1 MGSLRLRARVVLC
14 FVLVC
19 MVAVTAVSAVSAGS
33 ARTSRTQTLTFT
45 TGQFVVN
52 CTSSGQRCSPKK
64 KLTFTLGRNGTLTLI
79 KYTAAATHC
88 STILLR
94 VFRKGRQIAK
104 TGRLE
109 PGETSERLVTQIALT
124 KGVTTLGFQAQGFVG
139 GCNTGYVGSWGG
151 KITVSVKVPRR

>member
-1 MGSLRLRARVVLC
+1 MGSLRPRARVVVFFMLAC
-14 FVLVC
+14 LL
-19 MVAVTAVSAVSAGS
+19 AVSAISAMS
-33 ARTSRTQTLTFT
+33 ANARTRTLTLTFT

-64 KLTFTLGRNGTLTLI
+64 KLTFTLGRNGTLTSI

-88 STILLR
+88 SSALLR

-109 PGETSERLVTQIALT
+109 PGETSERLVTHIGLA
-124 KGVTTLGFQAQGFVG
+124 KGETTLRFQAQGFVG

-151 KITVSVKVPRR
+151 KITVAVKVPRR

>member
-1 MGSLRLRARVVLC
+1 MGSLGLRARVVHFFL
-14 FVLVC
+14 LVSLL
-19 MVAVTAVSAVSAGS
+19 AVSATSAVSAAS
-33 ARTSRTQTLTFT
+33 ARTRTKTLTFT

-52 CTSSGQRCSPKK
+52 CTSSGQRCIPKK
-64 KLTFTLGRNGTLTLI
+64 KLTFTLGRKGTLTSI

-88 STILLR
+88 SSALLR

-109 PGETSERLVTQIALT
+109 PGETSERLVTHIGLT
-124 KGVTTLGFQAQGFVG
+124 KGITTLRFQAQGFVG

-151 KITVSVKVPRR
+151 KITVAVKVPRR

>member
-1 MGSLRLRARVVLC
+1 MGSLRLRARVVLF
-14 FVLVC
+14 FVSVCLVA
-19 MVAVTAVSAVSAGS
+19 VTAVTAVTAVSA
-33 ARTSRTQTLTFT
+33 RTRTQTLTFT

-88 STILLR
+88 SSILLR

-109 PGETSERLVTQIALT
+109 PGETSERLVTHIALT
-124 KGVTTLGFQAQGFVG
+124 KGVTTLRFQAQGFVG

-151 KITVSVKVPRR
+151 KITVAVKVPRR

>member
-1 MGSLRLRARVVLC
+1 MGSLRPRARVVLFFLLAC
-14 FVLVC
+14 LL
-19 MVAVTAVSAVSAGS
+19 AVSAISAMS
-33 ARTSRTQTLTFT
+33 ANARTRTRTLTFT

-64 KLTFTLGRNGTLTLI
+64 KLTFTLGRNGTLTSI

-88 STILLR
+88 SSALLR

-109 PGETSERLVTQIALT
+109 PGETSERLVTHIGLA
-124 KGVTTLGFQAQGFVG
+124 KGETTLRFQAQGFVG

-151 KITVSVKVPRR
+151 KITVAVKVPRR

>member
-1 MGSLRLRARVVLC
+1 MGSLRPRARVVLFFMLAC
-14 FVLVC
+14 LL
-19 MVAVTAVSAVSAGS
+19 AVSAISAMS
-33 ARTSRTQTLTFT
+33 ANARTRTLTLTFT

-64 KLTFTLGRNGTLTLI
+64 KLTFTLGRNGTLTSI

-88 STILLR
+88 SSALLR

-109 PGETSERLVTQIALT
+109 PGETSERLVTHIGLA
-124 KGVTTLGFQAQGFVG
+124 KGETTLRFQAQGFVG

-151 KITVSVKVPRR
+151 KITVAVKVPRR

>member
-1 MGSLRLRARVVLC
+1 MGSLRPRARVVLFFLLAC
-14 FVLVC
+14 LL
-19 MVAVTAVSAVSAGS
+19 AVSAISAMS
-33 ARTSRTQTLTFT
+33 ANARTRTLTLTFT

-64 KLTFTLGRNGTLTLI
+64 KLTFTLGRNGTLTSI

-88 STILLR
+88 SSALLR

-109 PGETSERLVTQIALT
+109 PGETSERLVTHIGLA
-124 KGVTTLGFQAQGFVG
+124 KGETTLRFQAQGFVG

-151 KITVSVKVPRR
+151 KITVAVKVPRR

>member
-1 MGSLRLRARVVLC
+1 MGSLRPRARVVLLC
-14 FVLVC
+14 LVAC
-19 MVAVTAVSAVSAGS
+19 LSAVCAVFAVSAI
-33 ARTSRTQTLTFT
+33 ARTRTQTLTFT

-64 KLTFTLGRNGTLTLI
+64 KLAFSLGRTGTLTSI
-79 KYTAAATHC
+79 RYTAAATHC
-88 STILLR
+88 SSTLLR

-109 PGETSERLVTQIALT
+109 PGETSERLVTHIALA
-124 KGVTTLGFQAQGFVG
+124 KGLTTLSFQAQGFVG

-151 KITVSVKVPRR
+151 KITVAVKVPRR

>member
-1 MGSLRLRARVVLC
+1 MGSLRLRARVGL
-14 FVLVC
+14 FFLLVC
-19 MVAVTAVSAVSAGS
+19 LLAVSALSAMS
-33 ARTSRTQTLTFT
+33 ATARTRTKTLTFT

-64 KLTFTLGRNGTLTLI
+64 KLTFTLGRKGTLTSI

-88 STILLR
+88 SSLLLR

-109 PGETSERLVTQIALT
+109 PGETSERLVTHIGLT
-124 KGVTTLGFQAQGFVG
+124 KGVTTLRFQAQGFVG

-151 KITVSVKVPRR
+151 KITVTVKVPRR

>member
-1 MGSLRLRARVVLC
+1 MGSLRPRARVVLFFLLAC
-14 FVLVC
+14 LL
-19 MVAVTAVSAVSAGS
+19 AVSAVSALS
-33 ARTSRTQTLTFT
+33 ANARTRTQTLTFT

-64 KLTFTLGRNGTLTLI
+64 KLTFTLGRNGTLTSI

-88 STILLR
+88 SSALLR

-109 PGETSERLVTQIALT
+109 PGETSERLVTHIGLT
-124 KGVTTLGFQAQGFVG
+124 KGVTTLRFQAQGFVG

-151 KITVSVKVPRR
+151 KITVAVKVPRR

>member
-1 MGSLRLRARVVLC
+1 MGSLRLRARVVL
-14 FVLVC
+14 FFLLVC
-19 MVAVTAVSAVSAGS
+19 LSAVSAVAAVSAT
-33 ARTSRTQTLTFT
+33 ARTRTQTLTFT

-64 KLTFTLGRNGTLTLI
+64 KLTFTLGRNGTLASI

-88 STILLR
+88 SSTLLR

-109 PGETSERLVTQIALT
+109 PGETSERLVTRIGLT
-124 KGVTTLGFQAQGFVG
+124 KGVTTLRFQAQGFVG

-151 KITVSVKVPRR
+151 KITVAVKVPRR

>member
-1 MGSLRLRARVVLC
+1 MGSLRLRARVVL
-14 FVLVC
+14 FVLLVSLL
-19 MVAVTAVSAVSAGS
+19 AVSAASAVSAVSA
-33 ARTSRTQTLTFT
+33 RTRTQTLTFT

-64 KLTFTLGRNGTLTLI
+64 KLSFTLGRNGTLSSI
-79 KYTAAATHC
+79 KYRAAATHC
-88 STILLR
+88 SSTLLR

-109 PGETSERLVTQIALT
+109 PGETSERLVTHIALT
-124 KGVTTLGFQAQGFVG
+124 KGVTTLRFQAQGFVG

-151 KITVSVKVPRR
+151 KITVAVKVPRR

>member
-1 MGSLRLRARVVLC
+1 MGSLRLRALVVLFFLLAC
-14 FVLVC
+14 LL
-19 MVAVTAVSAVSAGS
+19 AVSAISAMS
-33 ARTSRTQTLTFT
+33 ANARTRTLTLTFT

-64 KLTFTLGRNGTLTLI
+64 KLTFTLGRNGTLTSI

-88 STILLR
+88 SSALLR

-109 PGETSERLVTQIALT
+109 PGETSERLVTHIGLA
-124 KGVTTLGFQAQGFVG
+124 KGETTLRFQAQGFVG

-151 KITVSVKVPRR
+151 KITVAVKVPRR

>member
-1 MGSLRLRARVVLC
+1 MGSLRLPARVVLFC
-14 FVLVC
+14 VLVC
-19 MVAVTAVSAVSAGS
+19 LLAVSAVSTMSAT
-33 ARTSRTQTLTFT
+33 ARTRTQTLTFT

-64 KLTFTLGRNGTLTLI
+64 KLTFTLGRRGTLTSI

-88 STILLR
+88 SSTLLR

-109 PGETSERLVTQIALT
+109 PGETSERLVTHIGLT
-124 KGVTTLGFQAQGFVG
+124 KGLNTLRFQAQGFVG

-151 KITVSVKVPRR
+151 KITVTVKVPRP

>member
-1 MGSLRLRARVVLC
+1 MGSLQLRARVVL
-14 FVLVC
+14 FLVLVC
-19 MVAVTAVSAVSAGS
+19 LLAVTAVTAVTAVSAQ
-33 ARTSRTQTLTFT
+33 TRTQTLTFT

-52 CTSSGQRCSPKK
+52 CTSTGQRCSPKK
-64 KLTFTLGRNGTLTLI
+64 KLSFTLGRNGTLTSI

-88 STILLR
+88 SSALLR

-109 PGETSERLVTQIALT
+109 PGETSERLVTHIGLA
-124 KGVTTLGFQAQGFVG
+124 KGVTTLRFQAQGFVG

-151 KITVSVKVPRR
+151 KITVAVKVPRR